1 MQPGDTAPGR
11 SGPDGGACSGVVGTE
26 FIRRP
31 SVVEEEAWSEVCAG
45 CCAFVDCGDWADRMN
60 VRGVYAAGLWRE

>member
-1 MQPGDTAPGR
+1 MQPGDIAPGR

-31 SVVEEEAWSEVCAG
+31 SVVEEEAWSEVCMG
-45 CCAFVDCGDWADRMN
+45 CRVFWECAEWADRMD
-60 VRGVYAAGLWRE
+60 VRAVYVCGEWRE